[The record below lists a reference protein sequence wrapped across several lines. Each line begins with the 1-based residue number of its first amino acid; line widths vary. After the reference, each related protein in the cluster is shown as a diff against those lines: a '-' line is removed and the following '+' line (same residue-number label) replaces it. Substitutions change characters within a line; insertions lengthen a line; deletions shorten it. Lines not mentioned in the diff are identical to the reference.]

1 MRRLGLVRQAMVC
14 TWGLSIALTGLARAT
29 EPDYATDGFYLGA
42 GAAFAWDNFDRLG
55 RFESDP
61 DMAFG
66 FDAWGGYRFLSFLAA
81 ELQIEYLD
89 GFDSKREIS
98 LGIINPPVRGSI
110 KTKMKAVTFTG
121 NLKAYLPLGRFQPFV
136 LAGVGLG
143 HIERDL
149 LVSGLFVVSGRIHY
163 SETALAAR
171 FGGGIDVYLTGAL
184 AFQLASSYV
193 LQTGDLDG
201 FDYVSLIAG
210 LQYRF

>member
-1 MRRLGLVRQAMVC
+1 MRRLGFIRQAMVS
-14 TWGLSIALTGLARAT
+14 TWISLIALSGLAKAI
-29 EPDYATDGFYLGA
+29 ESDYAATGPYLGV
-42 GAAFAWDNFDRLG
+42 GAAVAWDNFDKFG
-55 RFESDP
+55 SVDP

-81 ELQIEYLD
+81 ELQLEYLD
-89 GFDSKREIS
+89 GFDTKREFS
-98 LGIINPPVRGSI
+98 LGIINPPSRGTV
-110 KTKMKAVTFTG
+110 KTEMKAVTFTG

-143 HIERDL
+143 YMERDVL
-149 LVSGLFVVSGRIHY
+149 FSGFFFVNGRSSN

-171 FGGGIDVYLTGAL
+171 FGGGIDCYLTDAL
-184 AFQLASSYV
+184 AFQISSSYV